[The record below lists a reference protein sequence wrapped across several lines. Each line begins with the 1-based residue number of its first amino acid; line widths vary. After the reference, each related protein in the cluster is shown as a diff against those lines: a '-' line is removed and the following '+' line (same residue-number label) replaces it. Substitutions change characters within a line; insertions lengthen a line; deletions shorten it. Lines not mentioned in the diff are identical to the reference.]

1 VTLGRI
7 VRSIERAGG
16 HVVFVGGA
24 EEHEIVTLT
33 RYFAAT
39 EAIAAVGNERQT
51 IVETGHLLHVRAL
64 RIRWRRILIR
74 ALRSLWSLGIAT
86 RIPRT
91 MIVSVTAILVEIA
104 IEFAGSVARAWNVQ
118 TESGLVVVAGAET
131 HIVLCVDLPV
141 VVVIETVRARVNLV
155 LLARD
160 GNTWTTANTPARS
173 PGPAGARRRKRDAS
187 GTRERTRRTGLRRIP
202 EVSVIAAAVHQRH
215 EKHSTDHTEQ

>member
-7 VRSIERAGG
+7 VRSIEGAGG

-51 IVETGHLLHVRAL
+51 IVETRHLLHVRAF
-64 RIRWRRILIR
+64 RRRWRWVLIR

-104 IEFAGSVARAWNVQ
+104 IEFAGSVARARNVQ
-118 TESGLVVVAGAET
+118 TESALVVVAGAET
-131 HIVLCVDLPV
+131 HIVVCVDLPV

-160 GNTWTTANTPARS
+160 RNTLATAHTPARS
-173 PGPAGARRRKRDAS
+173 PGPASARRRKRRAS
-187 GTRERTRRTGLRRIP
+187 YTGERTRRTGLRRIS
-202 EVSVIAAAVHQRH
+202 EVSAIAAAVHQCH
-215 EKHSTDHTEQ
+215 EKYSTNHPEQ